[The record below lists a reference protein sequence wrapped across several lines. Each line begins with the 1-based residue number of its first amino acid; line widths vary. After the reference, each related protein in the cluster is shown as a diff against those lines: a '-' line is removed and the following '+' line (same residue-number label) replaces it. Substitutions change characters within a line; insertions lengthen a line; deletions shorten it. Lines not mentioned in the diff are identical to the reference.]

1 MSEIRNM
8 LIETVNKILKDFC
21 TKELVL
27 EAEKGNWPAELW
39 NVLEETG
46 MTLVGISEED
56 GGVGGDIGDALSLLK
71 AAGKYAAPVPIA
83 ETVIANWLLASAGK
97 EVITE
102 AVTVAPVRK
111 EEQVIFEK
119 VSDGWVVSGIAR
131 DIAWARD
138 VKEVVLFGKT
148 VDGNP
153 VVSSVLLENCQL
165 RQGENLAGEPR
176 DEVTFADIF
185 IPEERVAANVQ
196 VNENDFWNIGTLTRI
211 VMMAGAL
218 DKVLELSLTY
228 ANERSQFGRAIGKF
242 QAVKQQLAVMAGEV
256 VASATAAESAME
268 AFCKGNTTNET
279 AMAKIQVGEA
289 STLVTKIAHQVH
301 GAMGFTDEHP
311 LHLSTR
317 RLWSW
322 RDEYGTESDWCER
335 LGGKV
340 LENGA
345 ENLWP
350 MITSSQNNLI
360 SNAKQI

>member
-8 LIETVNKILKDFC
+8 LIETANKILKDFC
-21 TKELVL
+21 TKELVM
-27 EAEKGNWPAELW
+27 EAEKGNWPADLW

-71 AAGKYAAPVPIA
+71 AAGKYAAPIPLA
-83 ETVIANWLLASAGK
+83 ETIIANWLFASAGN
-97 EVITE
+97 EVFTE
-102 AVTVAPVRK
+102 AVTVAPVRY
-111 EEQVIFEK
+111 EDQVVFEK
-119 VSDGWVVSGIAR
+119 VPDGWAVSGKAR
-131 DIAWARD
+131 DIPWARD
-138 VKEVVLFGKT
+138 VKEIVLFGKT
-148 VDGNP
+148 GDGKP
-153 VVSSVLLENCQL
+153 VVSSVPVENCQL
-165 RQGENLAGEPR
+165 FQGENLAGEPR
-176 DEVTFADIF
+176 DEVIFPDIF
-185 IPEERVAANVQ
+185 IPEEKVAANVQ
-196 VNENDFWNIGTLTRI
+196 VNENDYWNIGTLTRI

-218 DKVLELSLTY
+218 EKVLELSVTY

-268 AFCKGNTTNET
+268 AFSKGTIKNEA

-322 RDEYGTESDWCER
+322 RDEYGTESHWCDS

-350 MITSSQNNLI
+350 MITSTQNNLF
-360 SNAKQI
+360 SKSKQI